1 MKFYLKVINPIIAIV
16 VLGFSLWAGISVS
29 ENDAKIINLFKG
41 GFSSYFLAKGLF
53 CSSSLFILGKILE
66 MILKTKENQEKSR

>member
-16 VLGFSLWAGISVS
+16 VLGFSLWAGIS
-29 ENDAKIINLFKG
+29 EDGGNIKILRLFQG
-41 GFSSYFLAKGLF
+41 GFSSYFMAKGLF

-66 MILKTKENQEKSR
+66 IILQNKKST